1 MTFAKPLSSD
11 DYLQRKSLPVP
22 EGFVPR
28 AFCYR
33 CRRARTVCI
42 CDQIARVRNRTGV
55 IVIQH
60 HRERMHPIG
69 TARIARLGLQKSSVF
84 VAERHRKLAVDFT
97 LPSNTGLL
105 YPSDRAQSLE
115 KLAPADFPDQL
126 IVLDGTWCQAKS
138 LYKANT
144 FLQGLPHFIINPAS
158 PSRYR
163 IRRQPRAGYLSTIES
178 LVHALSIIEP
188 DTPGLNSLI
197 ATFDRL
203 VQLQID
209 YRNGIHKCGA
219 HIRKSG

>member
-1 MTFAKPLSSD
+1 MTIAETFSSD
-11 DYLQRKSLPVP
+11 DYLRRKTLPVP

-28 AFCYR
+28 EFCYR
-33 CRRARTVCI
+33 CLRAQTVCI
-42 CDQIARVRNRTGV
+42 CDQIDVVCNRTGV

-69 TARIARLGLQKSSVF
+69 TARIARLGLQKSNVV
-84 VAERHRKLAVDFT
+84 VAERHRQLAVDFK

-105 YPSDRAQSLE
+105 YPNHRARSIETLD
-115 KLAPADFPDQL
+115 PAEFPEHL

-138 LYKANT
+138 LYKANA
-144 FLQGLPHFIINPAS
+144 FLQDVPHLVINPAS

-178 LVHALSIIEP
+178 LVHALSLIEP
-188 DTPGLNSLI
+188 HTPGLDGLI
-197 ATFDRL
+197 TTFDRL

-209 YRNGIHKCGA
+209 HRD
-219 HIRKSG
+219 SVP